1 MKINKPELVLYTLAV
16 LFFAML
22 VSLAFYYSSIQKDDA
37 VRINLAGRQRM
48 LSQKIAKEI
57 LLFGYGK
64 RSPESIIESVDLFSQ
79 TQEALTNGGP
89 APISLDAQQ
98 LRVLPKLK
106 DRGVMSKLLEVEEI
120 WKPEEELI
128 RRFLSTRDEKPV
140 EYICTINEILLDK
153 ITESVDLL
161 QRRSEKNSAIIRVI
175 IIALFVFIFAILA
188 LSLYRKI
195 KELRKAG
202 ERISELEKL
211 LPICGNCKKIR
222 INDEKPMENKNWTS
236 IEEYLHKNKDM
247 KFTHT
252 ICPECM
258 AKLYPDIK
266 ISDE

>member
-1 MKINKPELVLYTLAV
+1 MKINRPVLMSYTLAI

-22 VSLAFYYSSIQKDDA
+22 ISLAFYYSSIQKDDA

-57 LLFGYGK
+57 LLLEYGNISSERIMK
-64 RSPESIIESVDLFSQ
+64 SVDLFSQ
-79 TQEALTNGGP
+79 TLEALTNGGP
-89 APISLDAQQ
+89 APVSLDAQE

-106 DRGVMSKLLEVEEI
+106 DRDVMSKLLKVKEI
-120 WKPEEELI
+120 WEPEEELI
-128 RRFLSTRDEKPV
+128 KRFVSTGNKKPL
-140 EYICTINEILLDK
+140 EYTGVTNEILLEK
-153 ITESVDLL
+153 ITESVNSL
-161 QRRSEKNSAIIRVI
+161 QRRSEKNSAIIRAI
-175 IIALFVFIFAILA
+175 IITLFAFISAILT
-188 LSLYRKI
+188 LSLYNKI
-195 KELRKAG
+195 RELKIAG
-202 ERISELEKL
+202 ERIRELEKL

-222 INDEKPMENKNWTS
+222 INDEKPMEKKNWTS

-258 AKLYPDIK
+258 VKLYPDIK